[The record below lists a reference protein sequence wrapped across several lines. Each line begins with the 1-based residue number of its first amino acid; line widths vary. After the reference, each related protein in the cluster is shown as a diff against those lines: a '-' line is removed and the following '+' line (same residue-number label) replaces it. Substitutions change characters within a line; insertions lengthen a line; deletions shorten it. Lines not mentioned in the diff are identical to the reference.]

1 MTELKILGISAHYH
15 DSAAALVI
23 DGVPVCAVQEE
34 RLSRH
39 KGDAAFPLLAIEW
52 CLEHAGLEP
61 DALDAVVF
69 YERPMLKF
77 DRILTC
83 ALRAFPHSWRAF
95 PKAMKNSVGEKIW
108 MRGII
113 SSHLGVPGRK
123 VLFTGHHQSP
133 AAAAFLTAPTRGA
146 AILTTDAVG
155 EWATVSV
162 GHGERHANGN
172 TAITLLREIR
182 FPHSLGMLYSTFT
195 AYLGFKV
202 NEDEYKVMGLAGY
215 GRPTMV
221 DKVRQLIRC
230 TPDGAFTLDLDYF
243 EYHTTAKRSY
253 SARFVELFGPPR
265 NPYAP
270 IDLETAEGE
279 RFADCAAS
287 VQQVLEETLVEITR
301 ALHEETG
308 LPDLCLGGGVAL
320 NGVANARILAESG
333 FERLFV
339 PPAPGDAGCALGA
352 ALYAD
357 RIHFGNP
364 DREVPDHPFWG
375 PSVDGSELA
384 RLAREDGHLVDQ
396 IDDGTL
402 IDQIADDL
410 AAGLIVGWMDGALE
424 FGPRALGHRSIL
436 AAPHAV
442 EMRDRLNREIK
453 FREEFRPFAPVVPIE
468 AAERYFELTPGGMR
482 LARFMS
488 GVFPVRSE
496 WRSRLQAITHIDG
509 TARLQALERDMAPRL
524 YALLEAYERRS
535 GMPVLLNTSFNLAG
549 EPIVNRA
556 VEGYSTFLRCGIDV
570 LVVGQTRVTKRAS
583 TKRKEEVA
591 CLRSVA
597 ESNAG

>member
-1 MTELKILGISAHYH
+1 MNILGISAHYH

-23 DGVPVCAVQEE
+23 DGVPFCAVQEE

-83 ALRAFPHSWRAF
+83 ALRAFPHSWRTF
-95 PKAMKNSVGEKIW
+95 PKAMKNTLGEKVW

-113 SSHLGVPGRK
+113 SSRLGIPGKK
-123 VLFTGHHQSP
+123 VLFTEHHQSH
-133 AAAAFLTAPTRGA
+133 AAATFLTAPTSRA
-146 AILTTDAVG
+146 AILTADGVG
-155 EWATVSV
+155 EWATLSI
-162 GHGERHANGN
+162 GRGKQNANGA
-172 TAITLLREIR
+172 TEISLLREIR

-195 AYLGFKV
+195 AYLGFRV

-221 DKVRQLIRC
+221 DKVRQVIRR
-230 TPDGAFTLDLDYF
+230 TSDGAFSLDLDYF
-243 EYHTTAKRSY
+243 EYHTTARRSY
-253 SARFVELFGPPR
+253 SERFTDLFGPPR
-265 NPYAP
+265 DPYTP
-270 IDLETAEGE
+270 IDLKTADGA

-287 VQQVLEETLVEITR
+287 IQQVLGDTLVEI
-301 ALHEETG
+301 AQSLHQETA

-333 FERLFV
+333 FERVFI

-357 RIHFGNP
+357 RIYFGNP
-364 DREVPDHPFWG
+364 HREMPDHPFWG
-375 PSVDGSELA
+375 PSIDGDDLA
-384 RLAREDGHLVDQ
+384 RIAQEDGHLVDQ
-396 IDDGTL
+396 LDDRLL

-410 AAGLIVGWMDGALE
+410 ASGHIVGWMDGALE

-436 AAPHAV
+436 AAPHAI
-442 EMRDRLNREIK
+442 ETRDQLNREIK
-453 FREEFRPFAPVVPIE
+453 FREEFRPFAPVAPIE
-468 AAERYFELTPGGMR
+468 AADKYFELTAGGTR
-482 LARFMS
+482 LSRFMS
-488 GVFPVRSE
+488 GVFPVRPE

-509 TARLQALERDMAPRL
+509 TARLQSLERVMAPRL
-524 YALLEAYERRS
+524 YSLLEAYGQRT
-535 GMPVLLNTSFNLAG
+535 GIPVLLNTSFNLAG
-549 EPIVNRA
+549 EPIVNRVA
-556 VEGYSTFLRCGIDV
+556 EGYSTFLRSGIDV
-570 LVVGQTRVTKRAS
+570 LVAGQTRVTKRS
-583 TKRKEEVA
+583 SVRRKEEGRA
-591 CLRSVA
+591 
-597 ESNAG
+597 